1 MNKKIA
7 IGAAI
12 IIIFDQIIKYLIST
26 KLPLDESIPII
37 QNFFAITYVQNL
49 GAAWSILSGNRYLL
63 IIIAIFC
70 LGAIYFCL
78 IKRKNLTRLE
88 AISYSALIGGIIGNL
103 IDRILYGYVIDY
115 LNFYIL
121 DYNFPVFNLADI
133 CIVVSIFLIMIMTIK
148 GSDISNEEKSRN
160 RHTPKN

>member
-26 KLPLDESIPII
+26 KLPLDESISII